1 MTHDENKSHCSL
13 ELEEIQ
19 NRLKSIEES
28 IKLLLVSV
36 QSLSVCSGH
45 SAPSASQPTG
55 VSVFAT

>member
-1 MTHDENKSHCSL
+1 MTHDESKSHCSL

-19 NRLKSIEES
+19 HRLKSIDES
-28 IKLLLVSV
+28 IKVLLVSV

-55 VSVFAT
+55 TSIFAT